1 MFRKA
6 DAFFTTRRKFFAAIA
21 AVVFALLWLF
31 LWNAFPMQ
39 FYSLFFYRTSLIG
52 SNIQLILLNTVV
64 LLPMLF
70 IFTLITG
77 FELSFCKTVLMNI
90 FLIAAVEYVFSI
102 FMFSDMFYICII
114 AYIIHAAA
122 NIWVFGSAEAKPK
135 KVMKG
140 MRSPEA
146 GSVPAVKYRPVISV
160 VWAAAFAFVSDAA
173 CIALMYIMARIY
185 AY

>member
-52 SNIQLILLNTVV
+52 S
-64 LLPMLF
+64 
-70 IFTLITG
+70 